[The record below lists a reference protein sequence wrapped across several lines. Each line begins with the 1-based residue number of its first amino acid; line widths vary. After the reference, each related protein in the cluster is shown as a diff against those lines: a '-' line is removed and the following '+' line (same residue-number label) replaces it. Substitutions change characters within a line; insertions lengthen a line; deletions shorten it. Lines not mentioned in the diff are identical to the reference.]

1 MTIPPEPW
9 DAPAAAEGVVTG
21 AGAVPLVGSD
31 EPQAARRIETAAPAA
46 RADGFISINTDMD
59 LVGFNVVSRVVT
71 MNSNPHLSGRVT
83 AGYSNPQTGK
93 NDLADRSASAP
104 TGDHRVARRPIDLR
118 MGATTMVMI
127 RPSAGN
133 ALTLRVSLQRVPG
146 TLGKLTSALGAA
158 GALVDT
164 VDIIEQTD
172 DVIVRQIQVETR
184 GNAHGLEVVAAA
196 RTVAGVELL
205 TVSDRVFDR
214 HLGGKIEVTPKFPV
228 LTRDDLSMAY
238 TPGVGRVCTAIS
250 EKRDLVWDFTIKS
263 NAVAVLT
270 DGTAVLGL
278 GDIGP
283 EAAMPVME
291 GKAMLFKQLANVD
304 AYPICVATSGVEEL
318 VALGKAIAPGFG
330 GINLEDVAAPVC
342 FEVERRLQEELDIP
356 VFHDDQHGTAIVS
369 LAALY
374 GAATVVGKRLEDL
387 NVVFLGMGAAGVA
400 CIKLWQHA
408 GVGNFIGVD
417 SKGIVSVDRTDL
429 NEQKR
434 SIAETS
440 NPQGR
445 KGGLEEA
452 LVGADVFVGVS
463 GPNLVKPEWVATMAK
478 DAIVFAMANP
488 IPEIMPEEMPDNVA
502 VVATGRSDYANQI
515 NNVLVFPGLF
525 RGLLDSR
532 ARSVDMSMKVAA
544 ARALADI
551 VAQDGASSDF
561 IVPSIFDARV
571 VPAVAKAVQKAA
583 ASAGLAS
590 VPLAARA
597 ALI

>member
-1 MTIPPEPW
+1 
-9 DAPAAAEGVVTG
+9 
-21 AGAVPLVGSD
+21 
-31 EPQAARRIETAAPAA
+31 
-46 RADGFISINTDMD
+46 
-59 LVGFNVVSRVVT
+59 
-71 MNSNPHLSGRVT
+71 
-83 AGYSNPQTGK
+83 
-93 NDLADRSASAP
+93 
-104 TGDHRVARRPIDLR
+104 
-118 MGATTMVMI
+118 MVMI

-133 ALTLRVSLQRVPG
+133 TLTLRVSLQRVPG
-146 TLGKLTSALGAA
+146 TLGRLTSALGAA
-158 GALVDT
+158 GALLDT
-164 VDIIEQTD
+164 IDIVEHRGD
-172 DVIVRQIQVETR
+172 FIVRQIQVETR
-184 GNAHGLEVVAAA
+184 GASHGLEVVEAAKS
-196 RTVAGVELL
+196 VPGVELL
-205 TVSDRVFDR
+205 SVSDRVFDR
-214 HLGGKIEVTPKFPV
+214 HRGGKIEVTPKFSV

-250 EKRDLVWDFTIKS
+250 EQADLVWDYTIKS
-263 NAVAVLT
+263 NSVAVLS

-278 GDIGP
+278 GDLGP
-283 EAAMPVME
+283 EGAMPVME

-304 AYPICVATSGVEEL
+304 AYPICVRTSGVEEL
-318 VALGKAIAPGFG
+318 VAVGKAIAPGFG

-374 GAATVVGKRLEDL
+374 GAAEVVGKRLEDL

-408 GVGNFIGVD
+408 GVGHFIGVD
-417 SKGIVSVDRTDL
+417 RKGIVHRDRTDL

-434 SIAETS
+434 SIAETT
-440 NPQGR
+440 NPEGR
-445 KGGLEEA
+445 RGGLAEA

-463 GPNLVKPEWVATMAK
+463 GPGLVKPDWVATMAK

-488 IPEIMPEEMPDNVA
+488 IPEIMPEEMPANVA

-544 ARALADI
+544 ARAIADI
-551 VAQDGASSDF
+551 VAEDGASSDF

-583 ASAGLAS
+583 ASAGLGSAS
-590 VPLAARA
+590 TLTKT

>member
-1 MTIPPEPW
+1 MPAKNPVPHG
-9 DAPAAAEGVVTG
+9 APS
-21 AGAVPLVGSD
+21 PSY
-31 EPQAARRIETAAPAA
+31 
-46 RADGFISINTDMD
+46 SI
-59 LVGFNVVSRVVT
+59 
-71 MNSNPHLSGRVT
+71 
-83 AGYSNPQTGK
+83 
-93 NDLADRSASAP
+93 
-104 TGDHRVARRPIDLR
+104 
-118 MGATTMVMI
+118 
-127 RPSAGN
+127 
-133 ALTLRVSLQRVPG
+133 TLRVQVKNRVG
-146 TLGKLTSALGAA
+146 MLGKLTSTIGSIGGDIGAID
-158 GALVDT
+158 LVSATKD
-164 VDIIEQTD
+164 
-172 DVIVRQIQVETR
+172 QVERDITINVGDTR
-184 GNAHGLEVVAAA
+184 HGQEVIEAIKQLE
-196 RTVAGVELL
+196 GVRIVN
-205 TVSDRVFDR
+205 VSDRTFLM
-214 HLGGKIEVTPKFPV
+214 HLGGKIEIVGKIP
-228 LTRDDLSMAY
+228 LRTRADLSMAY
-238 TPGVGRVCTAIS
+238 TPGVARVCMAIA
-250 EKRDLVWDFTIKS
+250 EDKTRAQVLTIKKNCIAIVS
-263 NAVAVLT
+263 

-304 AYPICVATSGVEEL
+304 AYPICVRTSGVQEL
-318 VALGKAIAPGFG
+318 VAVGKAIAPGFG

-369 LAALY
+369 LAALF
-374 GAATVVGKRLEDL
+374 GACEVVGKRLEDL

-408 GVGNFIGVD
+408 GVGHFIGVD
-417 SKGIVSVDRTDL
+417 RNGIVHPDRTDL

-434 SIAETS
+434 SIAETT

-445 KGGLEEA
+445 RGGLQEA

-463 GPNLVKPEWVATMAK
+463 GPGLVKPDWVATMAT

-488 IPEIMPEEMPDNVA
+488 IPEIMPEEMPGNVA

-544 ARALADI
+544 ARAIADI

-561 IVPSIFDARV
+561 IVPSIFDSRV

-583 ASAGLAS
+583 ATAGLGSAS
-590 VPLAARA
+590 GLAKT

>member
-1 MTIPPEPW
+1 
-9 DAPAAAEGVVTG
+9 
-21 AGAVPLVGSD
+21 
-31 EPQAARRIETAAPAA
+31 
-46 RADGFISINTDMD
+46 
-59 LVGFNVVSRVVT
+59 
-71 MNSNPHLSGRVT
+71 
-83 AGYSNPQTGK
+83 
-93 NDLADRSASAP
+93 
-104 TGDHRVARRPIDLR
+104 
-118 MGATTMVMI
+118 MVMI

-146 TLGKLTSALGAA
+146 MLGKLTSALGAA

-164 VDIIEQTD
+164 VDIVEHQG

-184 GNAHGLEVVAAA
+184 GVAHGLEVVEAA
-196 RTVAGVELL
+196 RSVEGVELL
-205 TVSDRVFDR
+205 SVTDRVFDR
-214 HLGGKIEVTPKFPV
+214 HRGGKIEITPKFPV

-238 TPGVGRVCTAIS
+238 TPGVGRVSTAIF
-250 EKRDLVWDFTIKS
+250 EEPELVWDYTIKS

-278 GDIGP
+278 GNLGP
-283 EAAMPVME
+283 EGAMPVME
-291 GKAMLFKQLANVD
+291 GKAMLFKQLANID
-304 AYPICVATSGVEEL
+304 AYPVCVRTSGVEEL
-318 VALGKAIAPGFG
+318 VAIGKAIAPGFG

-374 GAATVVGKRLEDL
+374 GAAKVVGKRMEDL

-400 CIKLWQHA
+400 CIKLWQYA

-417 SKGIVSVDRTDL
+417 RKGIVSTDRTDL

-434 SIAETS
+434 SIAEATNS
-440 NPQGR
+440 EDR
-445 KGGLEEA
+445 RGGLAEA
-452 LVGADVFVGVS
+452 LVGADVLVGVS
-463 GPNLVKPEWVATMAK
+463 GPGLVKPEWVAKMAK

-488 IPEIMPEEMPDNVA
+488 IPEIMPEEMPDNVT

-544 ARALADI
+544 SRALADI
-551 VAQDGASSDF
+551 VAEDGASRDY
-561 IVPSIFDARV
+561 IIPSIFDARV
-571 VPAVAKAVQKAA
+571 VPAVSAAVQKAA
-583 ASAGLAS
+583 AAAGLVS
-590 VPLAARA
+590 QTEPVKNSHLS
-597 ALI
+597 

>member
-1 MTIPPEPW
+1 
-9 DAPAAAEGVVTG
+9 
-21 AGAVPLVGSD
+21 
-31 EPQAARRIETAAPAA
+31 
-46 RADGFISINTDMD
+46 
-59 LVGFNVVSRVVT
+59 
-71 MNSNPHLSGRVT
+71 
-83 AGYSNPQTGK
+83 
-93 NDLADRSASAP
+93 
-104 TGDHRVARRPIDLR
+104 
-118 MGATTMVMI
+118 MVMI

-164 VDIIEQTD
+164 VDIIEQDD

-184 GNAHGLEVVAAA
+184 GHDHGLEVVAAV
-196 RTVAGVELL
+196 RSVAGVELL

-250 EKRDLVWDFTIKS
+250 EKTDLVWDYTIKS

-278 GDIGP
+278 GNIGP

-318 VALGKAIAPGFG
+318 VAVGKAIAPGFG

-408 GVGNFIGVD
+408 GVGSFIGVD

-445 KGGLEEA
+445 RGGLEEA

-571 VPAVAKAVQKAA
+571 VPAVAKAVQEAA
-583 ASAGLAS
+583 ASAGLGS
-590 VPLAARA
+590 VSPTAKA
-597 ALI
+597 ALS